1 MRPPNPG
8 GGGADLSPC
17 GEAPEPS
24 PFRHPRPHD
33 TRTDGHREWMPRRAP
48 LPAELGDAFTVAE
61 AAAVGVGRKRLRRPD
76 VEHPFHR
83 VRMRRQTPNDP
94 DAGMFGARR
103 ANLRA
108 RVEAYALVMTD
119 ATFVCLHTAAVLHG
133 YPLRLGPNAPIHAAV
148 HHPGRAPRG
157 RGVKGHALRP
167 ALAEVTVV
175 DGIRVTSP
183 ATTWAMLGA
192 HMSVRELIAFGDAM
206 VRIPRH
212 PGGFRPPSGPPLAT
226 LEQLAD
232 ALEAGRRVGA
242 GRLRE
247 ALPLLRTGSSSPAE
261 TTARLL
267 LVDGGLPEPELDVDV
282 YDACGRWIGCSEL
295 AYPAYRVAAEYEG
308 DHHRTSRDQWNRDIA
323 KYQAYA
329 EAGWRVVRLT
339 NDLVARRPHEVIR
352 QVAAALRAAGWPG

>member
-1 MRPPNPG
+1 MRPPNSRSR
-8 GGGADLSPC
+8 GAEVSTR

-24 PFRHPRPHD
+24 PFRHPRPHGIRAD
-33 TRTDGHREWMPRRAP
+33 EHSEWMPRRPP
-48 LPAELGDAFTVAE
+48 LPAELGDAFTVAD
-61 AAAVGVGRKRLRRPD
+61 AVALGVSRKRLRRPD
-76 VEHPFHR
+76 VAHPFHR
-83 VRMRRQTPNDP
+83 VRMRLRTPNDP
-94 DAGMFGARR
+94 DAGMFTARR
-103 ANLRA
+103 SDLRA

-119 ATFVCLHTAAVLHG
+119 ATFLCLHTAAVLHG
-133 YPLRLGPNAPIHAAV
+133 YPLRLEPNPRIHAAV

-157 RGVKGHALRP
+157 RGVSGHAVRP
-167 ALAEVTVV
+167 TLVEVTVV

-192 HMSVRELIAFGDAM
+192 HMSVRELVAFGDAM
-206 VRIPRH
+206 IRVPRH
-212 PGGFRPPSGPPLAT
+212 PGGFRPPSGAPLAS

-247 ALPLLRTGSSSPAE
+247 ALPLVRTGSSSPAE
-261 TTARLL
+261 TAARIL
-267 LVDGGLPEPELDVDV
+267 LVSAGLPEPELDVDV
-282 YDACGRWIGCSEL
+282 FDADGRWIGCSEL

-308 DHHRTSRDQWNRDIA
+308 DHHRTSRAQWNRDIA

-339 NDLVARRPHEVIR
+339 HELVDRRPQEAIR
-352 QVAAALRAAGWPG
+352 QVAAALRAAGWTG